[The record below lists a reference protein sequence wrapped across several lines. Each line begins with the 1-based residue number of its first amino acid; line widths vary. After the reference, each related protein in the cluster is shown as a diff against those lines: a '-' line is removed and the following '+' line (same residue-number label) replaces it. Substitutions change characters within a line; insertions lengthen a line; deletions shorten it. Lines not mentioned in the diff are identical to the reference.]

1 VLKKLYS
8 LHEFDENCFETEKL
22 CVHRKFRDHGID
34 RNFIR
39 VVKARYDDFI

>member
-1 VLKKLYS
+1 MLIKLYS
-8 LHEFDENCFETEKL
+8 HHEFDENCFETEKL
-22 CVHRKFRDHGID
+22 CVHSEFRGHGID